1 MELREWLIILGLALV
16 SLIVVDGARRL
27 QRQRR
32 VPQLDQAGK
41 DLPAVKPEELSDEAK
56 EAEINWELP
65 NGGARVVKPADY
77 SGLGQKP
84 KLKRQDH
91 PGPSK
96 VLSDFR
102 RSFAQSVTANAKSF
116 TSKSSKPAVAQAA
129 AANGETAKRS
139 EPPKA
144 APSRA
149 EPSMSPSPVSTPVAH
164 SAMPEAAS
172 AASREAAHSEPRRE
186 PSLFAGEPTS
196 QHEAVAPEATVP
208 ESPVSEATAPETT
221 VLTVSEATAPEA
233 TAPEAIAS
241 KAIASESTVSEAK
254 TPESLVSEET
264 AAPEAVAPEAIAV
277 ASAAPVPV
285 ESAIQQQPSPETAAP
300 TVSEPAVEPVSTT
313 PAAEDDHKATAA
325 AVAESVE
332 PVLSATDTPEST
344 PLSAVEPEPDAEP
357 VLRAEP
363 EDAVF
368 AKSSETPRRRQLRSD
383 IAGDVDE
390 LDDDE
395 VDRYR
400 LVDFEGIGRSF
411 KRRIIERRK
420 QKAIKKAEK
429 AKRAEAL
436 AKQKAE
442 RKALEAEQRRVAK
455 EAAEAEKARIAQE
468 KAQARELAAT
478 DAAAK
483 RTSRG
488 KAPAL
493 DSYDDADRYAAPAA
507 ARGAYD
513 AGASHHDDRYAAY
526 DAGRTDA
533 ADYDDAYAEFDGA
546 YEEPAYEARESVVR
560 AHPTLEKALR
570 HDVNGEHARE
580 TLADAEEM
588 IVISV
593 LSRDPEGFD
602 GSKLLE
608 LMMACGLR
616 YSRTMGVFHRF
627 ETESAESELQFSMV
641 NVLKPGTFPIEEMDE
656 FVTPGITFLMPLP
669 GALDSAAAFEAMVET
684 AMVVVRH
691 MGGELKDEN
700 RSVMTAQTIEFA
712 RQRVREFERRHRL
725 HRQLQAR

>member
-1 MELREWLIILGLALV
+1 MLDMELREWLIILGLALV

-164 SAMPEAAS
+164 SVMPEAAS

-196 QHEAVAPEATVP
+196 QHEAVAPEATV
-208 ESPVSEATAPETT
+208 S
-221 VLTVSEATAPEA
+221 TVSEA

-241 KAIASESTVSEAK
+241 KAIVSESTVSEAK

-313 PAAEDDHKATAA
+313 PAAEDEHQATAA
-325 AVAESVE
+325 AAAESVE
-332 PVLSATDTPEST
+332 PDLSATDTPEST
-344 PLSAVEPEPDAEP
+344 PLSAVELEPDAEP

-513 AGASHHDDRYAAY
+513 DAASHHDDRYAAY